1 MFQSIWVYL
10 TQFSRYDH
18 DDGTDGQ
25 QTVGR
30 PTDRLT
36 LAIIEYLA
44 LEAGQQQEEF
54 SDDLF
59 NNYINRSFF
68 VSRFRSTRFLRQY
81 VMSSHSRDVATT
93 LCPKK
98 VYPLIFDNNFGKCGP
113 IFKILS
119 SPDSWENSL
128 CTHTKTSISSVIC
141 CYTTS
146 WQSKIQK
153 CYWFLQ
159 HPQQTVDMFLK
170 TLWGVDLTFDSSY
183 TVVSRLLTLTD
194 WLTVWCSSDDVSNQ
208 QLNVVQLN
216 VVASWWFSSPWLS
229 SHRLCSFYAVLHVSY
244 THWSKIISAILLCQ
258 VT

>member
-81 VMSSHSRDVATT
+81 VMSSHSRDVAST

-98 VYPLIFDNNFGKCGP
+98 VYPLIFDNNFANVDQFSKFFHHR
-113 IFKILS
+113 IHEKIL
-119 SPDSWENSL
+119 
-128 CTHTKTSISSVIC
+128 CVHT
-141 CYTTS
+141 
-146 WQSKIQK
+146 QR
-153 CYWFLQ
+153 
-159 HPQQTVDMFLK
+159 HP
-170 TLWGVDLTFDSSY
+170 
-183 TVVSRLLTLTD
+183 
-194 WLTVWCSSDDVSNQ
+194 
-208 QLNVVQLN
+208 
-216 VVASWWFSSPWLS
+216 
-229 SHRLCSFYAVLHVSY
+229 SHL
-244 THWSKIISAILLCQ
+244 
-258 VT
+258 

>member
-36 LAIIEYLA
+36 LAIIVYLA

-159 HPQQTVDMFLK
+159 HPQQTVDMFLR
-170 TLWGVDLTFDSSY
+170 TLWTLALTFWQY
-183 TVVSRLLTLTD
+183 RLLTLSD
-194 WLTVWCSSDDVSNQ
+194 WLTFLKFVRRRLEWTVERCPVERCCIMVIFFTVIIFAHSSFFLHYTSC
-208 QLNVVQLN
+208 VV
-216 VVASWWFSSPWLS
+216 
-229 SHRLCSFYAVLHVSY
+229 HVFE
-244 THWSKIISAILLCQ
+244 
-258 VT
+258 